1 MSGLQKMPAL
11 FGSWERA
18 SLKTARN
25 AVTQPSYDG
34 IAKIAD
40 WAWDEFEERSDEKP
54 RPTQLPQQRDDRIG
68 TAEDAFLRAACRF
81 HGRFHDQ
88 DGVGSEGADSVAVEQ
103 CGYHGRF
110 RGSEAQPVAPVTS
123 QEPANGAI
131 AEAAMAVVYDQQSV
145 IEPRKI
151 SILGSFGHGF
161 YASSHAMAAS
171 LHGIQLRRRFYT

>member
-68 TAEDAFLRAACRF
+68 TAEDAFLRAACGF
-81 HGRFHDQ
+81 HEQDCVGRE
-88 DGVGSEGADSVAVEQ
+88 SADSVAVEQ

-110 RGSEAQPVAPVTS
+110 RRSEAQPVAPVTD
-123 QEPANGAI
+123 QEPADRAI
-131 AEAAMAVVYDQQSV
+131 AETAVAVVDDQ
-145 IEPRKI
+145 
-151 SILGSFGHGF
+151 
-161 YASSHAMAAS
+161 
-171 LHGIQLRRRFYT
+171 